1 MAKVGAPARPFYV
14 VFGWQTVATATLA
27 VVSAWFA
34 GIHGA
39 LSAALGGSVALTG
52 GLVFML
58 LTPRNTGPTPWDS
71 LSAAL
76 RAEGAK
82 LAVIVV
88 QLWLVMAIYKQIV
101 FVAFIGAFTVAVI
114 IFSMAIFVR
123 NPVSLETGRNNVN

>member
-1 MAKVGAPARPFYV
+1 MAKVGAPTRPFYV
-14 VFGWQTVATATLA
+14 VLGWQAVATALLA
-27 VVSAWFA
+27 VVSAWFV

-39 LSAALGGSVALTG
+39 LSAALGGSIALTG

-58 LTPRNTGPTPWDS
+58 LTPRSTGPTPWDS

-82 LAVIVV
+82 IAVIVI
-88 QLWLVMAIYKQIV
+88 QLWLVMSSYKQV
-101 FVAFIGAFTVAVI
+101 VVVAFIGTFTVAVI

-123 NPVSLETGRNNVN
+123 NPVLLETGRDNVN